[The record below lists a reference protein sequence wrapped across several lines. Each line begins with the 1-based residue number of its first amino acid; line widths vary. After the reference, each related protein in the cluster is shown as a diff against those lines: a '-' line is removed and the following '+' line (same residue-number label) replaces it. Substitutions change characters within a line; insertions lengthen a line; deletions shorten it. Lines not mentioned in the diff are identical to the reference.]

1 MADRPTQYGGP
12 TQKCLFHV
20 KHVSDLGLKGIYT
33 CCAPPLK
40 VCLSILGDA
49 WAPSLTLKVVRF
61 VRLRL
66 VHVCEM
72 WLRHAHVCVV

>member
-1 MADRPTQYGGP
+1 MADPLRNACFTSNTFQIWDSKAYTP
-12 TQKCLFHV
+12 V
-20 KHVSDLGLKGIYT
+20 VS
-33 CCAPPLK
+33 PPLK